1 MSTRRRLDAWK
12 EIASYLNRDVTT
24 VRRWE
29 KREGLPVHRHLHGKL
44 GSIYAYSD
52 EIDAWSERR
61 SVAAAPAV
69 PRSAADAIAPA
80 ATVAPAAPGQRFWR
94 AGVSAALVTAIV
106 VATASGPSVP
116 RAHPSPDVTPRSRFA
131 VPAPPGTLVETL
143 TLSPDGEQAA
153 FVAVD
158 AGGPQLWIRQFDST
172 DAQRIP
178 GTEGASFPFW
188 SPDGRQLGFFAEGRL
203 KSLGIATRD
212 VRDLAAAAD
221 GRGGA
226 WSDRG
231 EIIFAPSRDTALFR
245 VSTDG
250 GPVTAVT
257 TIDQRFVGGHAWPE
271 FLPDGRHF
279 LFTDYTVDPKR
290 FGIYVGDLATG
301 DTRRLL
307 AKYSSASYS
316 REGLL
321 LYSDTGLVAQRFDA
335 GGLEVSGPVL
345 TIADRVRHRYGMAH
359 KAEFSL
365 SATGL
370 LAVRGGTE
378 DTNRLVW
385 LDRSGGEPI
394 AIFSDGAWHSNP
406 TLAPDG
412 ASFLATISSGRGQD
426 SLWRFDVAT
435 GEKVRVTL
443 AGAIDVAP
451 VWSPRG
457 DSVLFASIRN
467 RHMQVFERS
476 FATGAETLARRAAST
491 QVPESWSRDGQY
503 LTFSM
508 MTPGS
513 KHGVWARRL
522 DADAAP
528 FVIAD
533 TAANEGQSQLSPNGR
548 YVAYTS
554 DESGQFEIYV
564 QSFPDPTQRW
574 QLSEGGGADP
584 RWRSDG
590 RELYYLASD
599 RRLMAVDVHS
609 QPSFRRGRVRALFDS
624 HLEDLWQDTRNHYD
638 VTPTGD
644 RFVFLQPSVDR
655 RAAPYVLMFNW
666 LHMR

>member
-12 EIASYLNRDVTT
+12 ELASYLDRDVTT

-44 GSIYAYSD
+44 GSIYAFSD

-61 SVAAAPAV
+61 STVVAPPSAPSAAESAAP
-69 PRSAADAIAPA
+69 PEPSR
-80 ATVAPAAPGQRFWR
+80 RFWR
-94 AGVSAALVTAIV
+94 VGVGAAVVIAIV

-116 RAHPSPDVTPRSRFA
+116 TARPSADLTTRKVA
-131 VPAPPGTLVETL
+131 LPAPPGTLVDTL

-158 AGGPQLWIRQFDST
+158 AVGSQLWIRRLDSA

-188 SPDGRQLGFFAEGRL
+188 SSDGRHLGFFAAGRL
-203 KSLGIATRD
+203 KSLAIATRD
-212 VRDLAAAAD
+212 VRDIAAAAD

-226 WSDRG
+226 WNDRG
-231 EIIFAPSRDTALFR
+231 EIVFAPSRDTALYR
-245 VSTDG
+245 VPADG

-257 TIDQRFVGGHAWPE
+257 AIDQRVVGGHAWPE

-279 LFTDYTVDPKR
+279 LFTDYSVDPNR
-290 FGIYVGDLATG
+290 YGIYVGDLATG
-301 DTRRLL
+301 ETKRLL

-316 REGLL
+316 GGGLL
-321 LYSDTGLVAQRFDA
+321 LYSDIALVAQRFDLER
-335 GGLEVSGPVL
+335 LEVFGPVL
-345 TIADRVRHRYGMAH
+345 TVADRVRHRYGMAH

-370 LAVRGGTE
+370 LAVRGGIE

-385 LDRSGGEPI
+385 LDRSSGDLI
-394 AIFSDGAWHSNP
+394 TTFSDGAWHSNP

-412 ASFLATISSGRGQD
+412 ASFLATISNGRGQD
-426 SLWRFDVAT
+426 SLWRFDVAS
-435 GEKVRVTL
+435 GERMRVTL
-443 AGAIDVAP
+443 AGAIDLAP
-451 VWSPRG
+451 VWSPHG

-476 FATGAETLARRAAST
+476 FATGAETLALRAASK
-491 QVPESWSRDGQY
+491 QVPESWSRDGY
-503 LTFSM
+503 LTFST

-522 DADAAP
+522 DADAVP
-528 FVIAD
+528 FVVAD
-533 TAANEGQSQLSPNGR
+533 TAANEGQSQLSPDGR

-554 DESGQFEIYV
+554 DESGQFEVYV
-564 QSFPDPTQRW
+564 QSFPDPAQRW
-574 QLSEGGGADP
+574 QVSDGGGADP

-590 RELYYLASD
+590 RELFYIAAD
-599 RRLMAVDVHS
+599 RRFMAAEVHT

-638 VTPTGD
+638 VTPKGD

-655 RAAPYVLMFNW
+655 RSAPFVLVFNW
-666 LHMR
+666 RQMR